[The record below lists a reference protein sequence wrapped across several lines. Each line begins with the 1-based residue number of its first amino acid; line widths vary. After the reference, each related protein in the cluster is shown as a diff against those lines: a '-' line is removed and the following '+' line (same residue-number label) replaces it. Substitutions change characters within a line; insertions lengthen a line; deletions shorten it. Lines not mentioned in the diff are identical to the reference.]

1 MMDGPTFDPEGPDAF
16 FLTGIEGLTF
26 NRVKH
31 SYAYNGVSVPSVTTI
46 LKPLNDFGFVRGDVL
61 EYARDRGSAVHE
73 AIELLAADDLD
84 EDSLDPVILPYLD
97 GYRRFLADT
106 GFVALASEQM
116 VYHSKFGYAGTFDT
130 IGILNKQRAVIDYKT
145 GASLPISVGPQ
156 LAAYQ
161 NAYNAGAAKGG
172 AVLAR
177 YALHLTGDGGY
188 GLVRYS
194 DAADWPEFLHLLG
207 HFNWIKGR
215 SK

>member
-1 MMDGPTFDPEGPDAF
+1 MDGLTFDPEGH
-16 FLTGIEGLTF
+16 TYTF
-26 NRVKH
+26 
-31 SYAYNGVSVPSVTTI
+31 SGVAVPSVTTI
-46 LKPLNDFGFVRGDVL
+46 LKPLSDFSFVRGDVL

-84 EDSLDPVILPYLD
+84 EDSLDPVILPYLS
-97 GYRRFLADT
+97 GYRRFIEET
-106 GFVALASEQM
+106 GFVPQISEGR
-116 VYHSKFGYAGTFDT
+116 VYHPKYGYAGTFDV
-130 IGILNKQRAVIDYKT
+130 IGILNKQRAVVDYKT

-156 LAAYQ
+156 LSAYQ
-161 NAYNAGAAKGG
+161 NAINEDRDHFGG

-215 SK
+215 GK